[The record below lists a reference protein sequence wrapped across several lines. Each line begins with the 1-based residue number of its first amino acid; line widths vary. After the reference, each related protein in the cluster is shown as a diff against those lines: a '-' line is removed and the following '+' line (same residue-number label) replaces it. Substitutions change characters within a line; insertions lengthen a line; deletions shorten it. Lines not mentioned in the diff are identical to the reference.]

1 MHIDALFVIVDDV
14 FGVIHTAVTDFDSVA
29 VKYLAEAVF
38 LREVF
43 VN

>member
-1 MHIDALFVIVDDV
+1 MVVDDLL
-14 FGVIHTAVTDFDSVA
+14 GVIHTAVTDFHRVV
-29 VKYLAEAVF
+29 VKYLAEAVI